1 MLHLARECRE
11 EIAHMPIS
19 PIIDTNTNTNLITTT
34 HTNSTLD
41 TNTNTTN
48 TRV

>member
-1 MLHLARECRE
+1 MARECRE
-11 EIAHMPIS
+11 GIAHMPIS
-19 PIIDTNTNTNLITTT
+19 PIIDTNTNLNT

-41 TNTNTTN
+41 TNTKTAN

>member
-11 EIAHMPIS
+11 GIAHMPIS
-19 PIIDTNTNTNLITTT
+19 PIIDTNTNTNLNTTT
-34 HTNSTLD
+34 RTNSTLD
-41 TNTNTTN
+41 TNTKTAN